1 MVSRAVVFFHAHP
14 DDEAIFTGG
23 TMALLAAAGW
33 RVVLV
38 VATAGEEGAAPT
50 EHGPGAALAE
60 RRKAET
66 IRAAEHLGAQRVE
79 FLGYR
84 DSGLDPS
91 AGGPGEP
98 GGGRPIGAFAD
109 APIDEATT
117 RLAAILTEE
126 QPAALVGY
134 DARGIYGHVDHVQ
147 VHRVGGAAAA
157 AAGVPT
163 VYESTVD
170 REYLH
175 FVETH
180 LVVEATIAAQP
191 ERSAVPWR
199 ASAEGEPRLGLAAA
213 PLGLST
219 LEVDCTVDVRRVLP
233 VKRRAMAAH
242 ASQIPESSSALRLP
256 DADFAA
262 VYGYEWY
269 ARRGP
274 AGPIDAL
281 IAGETA
287 ELPGI

>member
-1 MVSRAVVFFHAHP
+1 MPAERSVVFFHAHP

-38 VATAGEEGAAPT
+38 VATAGEEGGTSALV
-50 EHGPGAALAE
+50 GPDVPLAV
-60 RRKAET
+60 RRMGET
-66 IRAAEHLGAQRVE
+66 ARAAECLGAQRVE
-79 FLGYR
+79 FLGYH
-84 DSGLDPS
+84 DSGLD
-91 AGGPGEP
+91 ARAPGST
-98 GGGRPIGAFAD
+98 GVRPAGAFAD
-109 APIDEATT
+109 ATVEEAST
-117 RLAAILTEE
+117 RL
-126 QPAALVGY
+126 G
-134 DARGIYGHVDHVQ
+134 GIYGHVDHVQ
-147 VHRVGGAAAA
+147 VHRVGLAAAEKA
-157 AAGVPT
+157 AVPT

-191 ERSAVPWR
+191 ERAAGGWG
-199 ASAEGEPRLGLAAA
+199 ASPEGTAGLGLAAA

-219 LEVDCTVDVRRVLP
+219 VEIDCTVDVRPVLP

-274 AGPIDAL
+274 LGPID
-281 IAGETA
+281 
-287 ELPGI
+287 ELA

>member
-1 MVSRAVVFFHAHP
+1 MPVDRSVVFFHAHP

-38 VATAGEEGAAPT
+38 VATAGEQGET
-50 EHGPGAALAE
+50 SALVGRDVPLAV
-60 RRKAET
+60 RRMGET
-66 IRAAEHLGAQRVE
+66 ATAAECLGAQRVE
-79 FLGYR
+79 FLGYH
-84 DSGLDPS
+84 DSGLDPREAGS
-91 AGGPGEP
+91 AGG
-98 GGGRPIGAFAD
+98 RPTGAFAD
-109 APIDEATT
+109 ATVDEASS
-117 RLAAILTEE
+117 RLAGILTEE
-126 QPAALVGY
+126 RARALVSY

-147 VHRVGGAAAA
+147 VHRVGLAAADKA
-157 AAGVPT
+157 AVPT

-180 LVVEATIAAQP
+180 LVVEATIATQP
-191 ERSAVPWR
+191 ERAAGGWGAAPER
-199 ASAEGEPRLGLAAA
+199 TAGLGLAAA

-219 LEVDCTVDVRRVLP
+219 VEVDCTVDVRPVLP

-242 ASQIPESSSALRLP
+242 ASQIPETSSAMRLP

-274 AGPIDAL
+274 LGPID
-281 IAGETA
+281 
-287 ELPGI
+287 ELA

>member
-1 MVSRAVVFFHAHP
+1 MPEPVAGPGPGPDGPTRTVVFFHAHP

-23 TMALLAAAGW
+23 TMALLADAGW

-38 VATAGEEGAAPT
+38 VATAGEQGMTSALV
-50 EHGPGAALAE
+50 GPGVPLAV
-60 RRKAET
+60 RRMGET
-66 IRAAEHLGAQRVE
+66 ARAAEELGARRVE
-79 FLGYR
+79 FLGYH
-84 DSGLDPS
+84 DSGLAPA
-91 AGGPGEP
+91 AGGV
-98 GGGRPIGAFAD
+98 GAFAT
-109 APIDEATT
+109 APLDEAAA
-117 RLAAILTEE
+117 RLAAILAEE
-126 QPAALVGY
+126 RPAALVGY

-147 VHRVGGAAAA
+147 VHRVGAAAA
-157 AAGVPT
+157 AAAAVPT

-180 LVVEATIAAQP
+180 LVVEATVAAQP
-191 ERSAVPWR
+191 ERAV
-199 ASAEGEPRLGLAAA
+199 AGLGLAAA

-219 LEVDCTVDVRRVLP
+219 VEVDCTVDVRPVLS

-242 ASQIPESSSALRLP
+242 ASQIPETSSAMRLP

-274 AGPIDAL
+274 LGPIDAL
-281 IAGETA
+281 V
-287 ELPGI
+287 

>member
-1 MVSRAVVFFHAHP
+1 MGTVADGPAQGRSVVFFHAHP

-38 VATAGEEGAAPT
+38 VATAGEQGETSASV
-50 EHGPGAALAE
+50 GPGVPLAV
-60 RRKAET
+60 RRMGET
-66 IRAAEHLGAQRVE
+66 AQAAEYLGAQRVE
-79 FLGYR
+79 FLGYH
-84 DSGLDPS
+84 DSGVDS
-91 AGGPGEP
+91 AVLATDA
-98 GGGRPIGAFAD
+98 GGRPAGAFAD
-109 APIDEATT
+109 AALEEAAT
-117 RLAAILTEE
+117 RLAGILAEE
-126 QPAALVGY
+126 QARALVSY

-147 VHRVGGAAAA
+147 VHRVGLAAAA
-157 AAGVPT
+157 EAAVPT

-180 LVVEATIAAQP
+180 LVVEATVATQP
-191 ERSAVPWR
+191 ERAPGGWGVS
-199 ASAEGEPRLGLAAA
+199 PRGPVGLGLAAA

-219 LEVDCTVDVRRVLP
+219 VEVDCTVDVRPVLP

-242 ASQIPESSSALRLP
+242 ASQIPETSSAMRLP
-256 DADFAA
+256 EADFAA

-274 AGPIDAL
+274 LGPID
-281 IAGETA
+281 
-287 ELPGI
+287 ELL

>member
-1 MVSRAVVFFHAHP
+1 VASLGGTRPIPGDGVVFFHAHP

-38 VATAGEEGAAPT
+38 VATAGEQGEASASV
-50 EHGPGAALAE
+50 GPEVPLGV
-60 RRKAET
+60 RRMGET
-66 IRAAEHLGAQRVE
+66 ARAAECLGAQRVE
-79 FLGYR
+79 FLGYH
-84 DSGLDPS
+84 DSGLDG
-91 AGGPGEP
+91 GGPG
-98 GGGRPIGAFAD
+98 GARPAGAFAD
-109 APIDEATT
+109 APVEDAAA
-117 RLAAILTEE
+117 RLAAILAEE
-126 QPAALVGY
+126 RAAALVGY

-147 VHRVGGAAAA
+147 VHRVAVAAAA
-157 AAGVPT
+157 AAGVAT

-180 LVVEATIAAQP
+180 LVVEATIATQP
-191 ERSAVPWR
+191 ERATL
-199 ASAEGEPRLGLAAA
+199 GLGLAAA

-219 LEVDCTVDVRRVLP
+219 VEVDCTVDVRPVLP

-242 ASQIPESSSALRLP
+242 ASQIPETSSAMRLP

-274 AGPIDAL
+274 LGPIDDL
-281 IAGETA
+281 
-287 ELPGI
+287 L

>member
-1 MVSRAVVFFHAHP
+1 MPAERSVVFFHAHP

-38 VATAGEEGAAPT
+38 FATAGEQGETSALV
-50 EHGPGAALAE
+50 GPDVPLAV
-60 RRKAET
+60 RRMGET
-66 IRAAEHLGAQRVE
+66 AQAAECLGAQRVE
-79 FLGYR
+79 FLGYH
-84 DSGLDPS
+84 DSGLEARAPGS
-91 AGGPGEP
+91 AGG
-98 GGGRPIGAFAD
+98 RPAGAFAD
-109 APIDEATT
+109 AAVEEAST
-117 RLAAILTEE
+117 RLAGILTEE
-126 QPAALVGY
+126 RTRALVGY

-147 VHRVGGAAAA
+147 VHRVGLAAAA
-157 AAGVPT
+157 KAAVPT

-180 LVVEATIAAQP
+180 LVVEATIATQP
-191 ERSAVPWR
+191 ERAV
-199 ASAEGEPRLGLAAA
+199 AGLGLAAA

-219 LEVDCTVDVRRVLP
+219 VEVDCTVDVRPVLP

-242 ASQIPESSSALRLP
+242 ASQIPETSSALRLP

-274 AGPIDAL
+274 LGPID
-281 IAGETA
+281 
-287 ELPGI
+287 ELA

>member
-1 MVSRAVVFFHAHP
+1 MAPPGAVVFFHAHP

-38 VATAGEEGAAPT
+38 VATAGEQGATSALV
-50 EHGPGAALAE
+50 GPEVPLAV
-60 RRKAET
+60 RRMGET
-66 IRAAEHLGAQRVE
+66 ARAAEELGAQRVE
-79 FLGYR
+79 FLGYH
-84 DSGLDPS
+84 DSGL
-91 AGGPGEP
+91 
-98 GGGRPIGAFAD
+98 GGGRPVGAFAD
-109 APIDEATT
+109 APIDEAAT
-117 RLAAILTEE
+117 RLAAILVEE
-126 QPAALVGY
+126 RAAALVGY

-147 VHRVGGAAAA
+147 IHRVGAAAVA

-163 VYESTVD
+163 LYESTVD

-180 LVVEATIAAQP
+180 LVVEATVAAQP
-191 ERSAVPWR
+191 ERAV
-199 ASAEGEPRLGLAAA
+199 AGLGLAAA

-219 LEVDCTVDVRRVLP
+219 VEVDCTVDVRPALV

-242 ASQIPESSSALRLP
+242 ASQIPETSSAMRLP

-274 AGPIDAL
+274 LGPID
-281 IAGETA
+281 
-287 ELPGI
+287 ELA

>member
-1 MVSRAVVFFHAHP
+1 VFFHAHP

-38 VATAGEEGAAPT
+38 LATAGEQGEASALV
-50 EHGPGAALAE
+50 GPEVPLAV
-60 RRKAET
+60 RRMGET
-66 IRAAEHLGAQRVE
+66 AQAAECLGARRVE
-79 FLGYR
+79 FLGYH
-84 DSGLDPS
+84 DSGLD
-91 AGGPGEP
+91 GT
-98 GGGRPIGAFAD
+98 GRAAGAFAD
-109 APIDEATT
+109 APVDEAAA
-117 RLAAILTEE
+117 RLAGILVEE
-126 QPAALVGY
+126 QARALVSY

-147 VHRVGGAAAA
+147 VHRVGLAAAA
-157 AAGVPT
+157 EAGVPT

-191 ERSAVPWR
+191 ERKVA
-199 ASAEGEPRLGLAAA
+199 GLGLAAA

-219 LEVDCTVDVRRVLP
+219 VEVDCTVDVRPVLP

-242 ASQIPESSSALRLP
+242 ASQIPETSSAMRLP

-274 AGPIDAL
+274 VGPIDEL
-281 IAGETA
+281 I
-287 ELPGI
+287 